1 MTRRPFLLLLL
12 GLALSSCASAD
23 RPSVTLASVT
33 LAGLSLFEQRFVTT
47 LRVQNPS
54 SVELSLEGVSV
65 EVELNGKT
73 FARGVSPTPM
83 VVRPY
88 GQDLLRVETISTT
101 PDIVRQFRN
110 LAALGDLKIHYRLKG
125 KLQPRGR
132 PDTVPFHDK
141 GVISMKDLGP

>member
-1 MTRRPFLLLLL
+1 LTRRLLVLVL
-12 GLALSSCASAD
+12 GLALSSCVSAD

-54 SVELSLEGVSV
+54 NVELALEGVSV

-83 VVRPY
+83 VVRAY

-101 PDIVRQFRN
+101 PDIVRQFRS
-110 LAALGDLKIHYRLKG
+110 LAGLGDLKIHYRLKG
-125 KLQPRGR
+125 QLQPRGR

-141 GVISMKDLGP
+141 GVISLKDLGP

>member
-1 MTRRPFLLLLL
+1 MLLL

-54 SVELSLEGVSV
+54 NVDLAFQGVSV
-65 EVELNGKT
+65 EIELNGRT
-73 FARGVSPTPM
+73 FARGVSPTPV
-83 VVRPY
+83 VVRAY

-101 PDIVRQFRN
+101 PDIVRQFRD
-110 LAALGDLKIHYRLKG
+110 LAALGGLKIHYRLKG
-125 KLQPRGR
+125 QLQPQGR
-132 PDTVPFHDK
+132 LDAVRFHDK
-141 GVISMKDLGP
+141 GVISLKDLGP